1 MSFSDSSSSSSSSDS
16 SDYNNGYN
24 GKQPIEEY
32 KSYKSVSFF
41 ANARNKIGELPKLK
55 LTTND
60 MVNAL
65 INKVDRFDNP
75 IKSDIKKEI
84 FALSE
89 NEKMYRFGAHG
100 FLEMLSYAYDNHLP
114 VCIYPGD
121 IKIIIEQAFSK
132 YVNDNSESM
141 RELFVNHEGKKELF
155 VRTGSIERT
164 ASYWNHVTDKFSE
177 EINENINDK
186 ELINH
191 MRCSFSTT
199 TVNESIVSNI
209 AVMDTFKEYFAYIL
223 QTLCGIPEY
232 RFYGSI
238 EDWTKLL
245 NLSNYISKYMINY
258 SKYMS
263 QFINKVI
270 DQLNGIEDPDYFDNF
285 VKHNN
290 RGSGTPHFTGHVI
303 KLIQYFSNTSAIR
316 KDGPSK
322 SNCYNNEYD
331 MLTRF
336 TSDEI
341 HNGIN
346 CVDFIWEDLIT
357 GIKHDMQLIAGFGGF
372 AVNNGALK
380 CTHLWTVIEKIK
392 NGN

>member
-164 ASYWNHVTDKFSE
+164 ASYWNHVTD
-177 EINENINDK
+177 N
-186 ELINH
+186 
-191 MRCSFSTT
+191 
-199 TVNESIVSNI
+199 
-209 AVMDTFKEYFAYIL
+209 
-223 QTLCGIPEY
+223 
-232 RFYGSI
+232 
-238 EDWTKLL
+238 
-245 NLSNYISKYMINY
+245 
-258 SKYMS
+258 
-263 QFINKVI
+263 
-270 DQLNGIEDPDYFDNF
+270 
-285 VKHNN
+285 
-290 RGSGTPHFTGHVI
+290 
-303 KLIQYFSNTSAIR
+303 
-316 KDGPSK
+316 
-322 SNCYNNEYD
+322 
-331 MLTRF
+331 
-336 TSDEI
+336 
-341 HNGIN
+341 
-346 CVDFIWEDLIT
+346 
-357 GIKHDMQLIAGFGGF
+357 
-372 AVNNGALK
+372 
-380 CTHLWTVIEKIK
+380 
-392 NGN
+392 